1 MLTRTFLGMAI
12 SAFLASTGV
21 QAAWSSR
28 GPNVMYYWGQNSA
41 GGSNTQASLGT
52 YCESG
57 QVDAVLL
64 SFLHVFNVGG
74 IPEINLSNACAGT
87 YFPNTQLL
95 SCPAVGADIKK
106 CQDKGVK
113 VILSLGGAAGVY
125 GFTSD
130 AQGQQFAQTI
140 WNLFGGGS
148 SDTRPFGDAV
158 IDGVDLDIEGGSS
171 TGYVAF
177 VNALRQKFSSNFL
190 IGAAPQCPFP
200 DAILGS
206 VLNSASFDYVNVQFY
221 NNYCS
226 ATGSS
231 FNFDTWDNW
240 AKTTSPNKNVKI
252 MLTVPGSSTAAGSG
266 YVPMSTLQTIVPSLS
281 SKYSS
286 YGGVSVWDASQAWN
300 NGGFNSQLYSL
311 VHSGGS
317 TPPPSSSSATKTTTK
332 TTATSTKTTTT
343 TAPTATSTPGSCP
356 VANQPCSTQNQYACT
371 ADGKYAVCDHGKWVA
386 SSCPSNTVC
395 IPTTDGTSIYCG
407 YATGSGSTCPSAS
420 ALEVTAA
427 SFGSK
432 NGPVPRPYKA
442 SKVAA
447 QLAVTSTDKNSF
459 EAVINARRTT
469 LTPFEKSVTIEFTT
483 PSNIKFTESDMG
495 PVRQVG
501 NKVRIQAKN
510 DYNESMTLVV
520 KVKGSI
526 NSGVFVAPST
536 SAWKFK

>member
-21 QAAWSSR
+21 QAAWSSH

-74 IPEINLSNACAGT
+74 IPEINLSSACAGT

-140 WNLFGGGS
+140 WNLFGGGN

-252 MLTVPGSSTAAGSG
+252 MFTVPGSSTAAGSG
-266 YVPMSTLQTIVPSLS
+266 YVPMSTLQTIVPSLA

-311 VHSGGS
+311 VHS
-317 TPPPSSSSATKTTTK
+317 
-332 TTATSTKTTTT
+332 
-343 TAPTATSTPGSCP
+343 
-356 VANQPCSTQNQYACT
+356 

-395 IPTTDGTSIYCG
+395 IPTTDGASIYCG
-407 YATGSGSTCPSAS
+407 YATGSGSTCPSVS
-420 ALEVTAA
+420 ALEITAA
-427 SFGSK
+427 SLGSK

-447 QLAVTSTDKNSF
+447 QLA
-459 EAVINARRTT
+459 
-469 LTPFEKSVTIEFTT
+469 
-483 PSNIKFTESDMG
+483 
-495 PVRQVG
+495 
-501 NKVRIQAKN
+501 
-510 DYNESMTLVV
+510 
-520 KVKGSI
+520 
-526 NSGVFVAPST
+526 
-536 SAWKFK
+536 